1 VRREDR
7 FMSEA
12 DRDERN
18 ASASAVRE
26 EGLSRASEK
35 NSTRFGDLGPRIGS
49 AIVLAILAAAT
60 LIAGGHVFV
69 LFWLVAAFAINWEW
83 QGLIGGERRRAR
95 VVVGGVAL
103 AVAAGLSQG
112 GEALTGLT
120 VLASLAGVVA
130 ILAGPSRRLWALGGL
145 IYAGALVISV
155 CALRESPEV
164 GLLAIAWLFALVW
177 GADVFAYFGGR
188 MIGGPKLWPRVSA
201 GKTWSGTIAGV
212 FSGALLG
219 LAVAHFGAPGA
230 VKGAPI
236 FFASFAASA
245 LAQVGDLAE
254 SSVKRRFGV
263 KDSSRLIPGHGGVM
277 DRLDGF
283 IFASVFAALL
293 GAFRGLSSAAA
304 GVFFW

>member
-1 VRREDR
+1 
-7 FMSEA
+7 
-12 DRDERN
+12 
-18 ASASAVRE
+18 
-26 EGLSRASEK
+26 
-35 NSTRFGDLGPRIGS
+35 
-49 AIVLAILAAAT
+49 
-60 LIAGGHVFV
+60 
-69 LFWLVAAFAINWEW
+69 
-83 QGLIGGERRRAR
+83 
-95 VVVGGVAL
+95 
-103 AVAAGLSQG
+103 
-112 GEALTGLT
+112 
-120 VLASLAGVVA
+120 
-130 ILAGPSRRLWALGGL
+130 
-145 IYAGALVISV
+145 
-155 CALRESPEV
+155 
-164 GLLAIAWLFALVW
+164 
-177 GADVFAYFGGR
+177 

-201 GKTWSGTIAGV
+201 GKTWSGTITGV
-212 FSGALLG
+212 VSGALLG
-219 LAVAHFGAPGA
+219 LAVAHFGAPGV